1 MITNEENP
9 AEKKNGNKDKKSM
22 LKKTAAKLGCMQKL
36 SLIFV
41 KIYIRY
47 NKIIKDIILLLL
59 LLLLKENRQF
69 SFAISSTSV
78 LLRQKLKGKS
88 FG

>member
-1 MITNEENP
+1 
-9 AEKKNGNKDKKSM
+9 M

-59 LLLLKENRQF
+59 LLLKENRQF

>member
-1 MITNEENP
+1 
-9 AEKKNGNKDKKSM
+9 M
-22 LKKTAAKLGCMQKL
+22 LKKKTAAKLGCMQKL

-59 LLLLKENRQF
+59 LLLKENRQF